1 MHKFYQSVKL
11 CTRCR
16 SITIDRTMGEIRHIN
31 YFTCYLS
38 AYDTSN
44 RSADVVA
51 CVTTQI
57 CRFVG
62 SIAIVSRIINYMN
75 MVLHIVYDL

>member
-44 RSADVVA
+44 RSTD
-51 CVTTQI
+51 
-57 CRFVG
+57 
-62 SIAIVSRIINYMN
+62 
-75 MVLHIVYDL
+75 VLHV